1 MAIEKFER
9 FRAEGIINAAAAQ
22 QNQGGHCKNR
32 YSRPSELMRT
42 SRKLLWRAQ
51 GDDFR
56 TFLNEFVGDLTHREL
71 AANLSF
77 TIGVISDLGGS
88 A

>member
-1 MAIEKFER
+1 MKGQSLLQLKSYRCPGER
-9 FRAEGIINAAAAQ
+9 
-22 QNQGGHCKNR
+22 
-32 YSRPSELMRT
+32 
-42 SRKLLWRAQ
+42 RAQ
-51 GDDFR
+51 RDDFR

-77 TIGVISDLGGS
+77 TIEVISDLGGS